1 MNTDYWCFG
10 SRYPRS
16 TRNNNPLIHLDRS
29 SSRYTNIL
37 QHGKSFSSKNLC
49 NFDRETNKVG
59 SGFLIFFND
68 RSYSLSS
75 KVGLTPSRLSPGTF
89 SRSREADPVSDRSQ
103 QRIFR
108 DRWESWSCRAGG
120 NGEYGTRRHRTI
132 EWNDRSDCFVLSSAS
147 QAGRPGRRVTWTSMA
162 TERSGLVGNTSFRL
176 SGIFQVFVISM
187 TCLFFF

>member
-16 TRNNNPLIHLDRS
+16 TRNNNPLIPLSIDPLRVTQTS
-29 SSRYTNIL
+29 SNMENLSPARISAIL
-37 QHGKSFSSKNLC
+37 IEKQTRWAVVSWF
-49 NFDRETNKVG
+49 
-59 SGFLIFFND
+59 FFND

-120 NGEYGTRRHRTI
+120 NGTRRHRTI

-162 TERSGLVGNTSFRL
+162 TERLGLVGNTSFRL